1 MVSLSNH
8 DLNQLLMSPFDRLR
22 VTTQRLLQETHKNF
36 LYFSCLDGLYPMA
49 LLLHFY
55 NKFYTIYIIGFNYR
69 REEVSQEGKNLVLK
83 RGIGVF
89 VNNSQDLT
97 KLGGKDA

>member
-1 MVSLSNH
+1 
-8 DLNQLLMSPFDRLR
+8 
-22 VTTQRLLQETHKNF
+22 
-36 LYFSCLDGLYPMA
+36 MA